1 MNIVVLQGKLS
12 RAPEERQLREHVLAR
27 YEVTTRND
35 EGPAV
40 TAPVV
45 WFDPPDTA
53 WKLDAGDDVTVVGE
67 VRRRFFRSNGRTES
81 RTEIVANTVLPT
93 RRKAQVAR
101 ALERAIAA
109 LEGQEGLTRSATP
122 RRCS

>member
-1 MNIVVLQGKLS
+1 MNVVVLQGKLS
-12 RAPEERQLREHVLAR
+12 RAPEERQLRESVLAT
-27 YEVTTRND
+27 YEVTTRQE

-45 WFDPPDTA
+45 WFDPPVSA

-81 RTEIVANTVLPT
+81 RTEVVAHTVLPT
-93 RRKAQVAR
+93 RRRAQVTR
-101 ALERAIAA
+101 LLEDALSEIEA
-109 LEGQEGLTRSATP
+109 G
-122 RRCS
+122 

>member
-12 RAPEERQLREHVLAR
+12 RAPEERQLRESVLAT
-27 YEVTTRND
+27 YEVTTRD
-35 EGPAV
+35 EEGPAG

-45 WFDPPDTA
+45 WFDPPDSA
-53 WKLDAGDDVTVVGE
+53 WSLEAGDDVTVVGE

-81 RTEIVANTVLPT
+81 RTEVVAANVLPT

-101 ALERAIAA
+101 VLDQVIAA
-109 LEGQEGLTRSATP
+109 LEGT
-122 RRCS
+122 

>member
-12 RAPEERQLREHVLAR
+12 RAPEERPLRESVLAM
-27 YEVTTRND
+27 YEVTTRAE

-45 WFDPPDTA
+45 WFDPPAAA
-53 WKLDAGDDVTVVGE
+53 WKFDSGDDVTVVGE

-81 RTEIVANTVLPT
+81 RTEVVARTVVPT
-93 RRKAQVAR
+93 RRTAQVRR
-101 ALERAIAA
+101 ALEDAMEQI
-109 LEGQEGLTRSATP
+109 EP
-122 RRCS
+122 V

>member
-12 RAPEERQLREHVLAR
+12 RPPEERAIPSGVVVL
-27 YEVTTRND
+27 YDVTTRD
-35 EGPAV
+35 EAGTAT

-45 WFDPPDTA
+45 WFDPPETA

-67 VRRRFFRSNGRTES
+67 VRRRFFRSNGRTDS
-81 RTEIVANTVLPT
+81 RTEVVADVVIPT

-101 ALERAIAA
+101 VIERAIAA
-109 LEGQEGLTRSATP
+109 LEAD
-122 RRCS
+122 